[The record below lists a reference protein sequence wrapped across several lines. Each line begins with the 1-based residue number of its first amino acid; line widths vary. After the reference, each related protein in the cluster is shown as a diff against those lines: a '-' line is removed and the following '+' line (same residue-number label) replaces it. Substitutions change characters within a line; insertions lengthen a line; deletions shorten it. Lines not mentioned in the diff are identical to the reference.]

1 MKLDEGKLTLTE
13 EELKLVKQASMLA
26 NPIYAGTFLYNSV
39 KQKKL
44 EEDADQHDVKYYT
57 ECVKAY
63 RAKSYEVK

>member
-26 NPIYAGTFLYNSV
+26 NPLYAGTYLYNSV

-57 ECVKAY
+57 ECIEAY
-63 RAKSYEVK
+63 RKKNYEVR